1 MTDGYA
7 TQETPD
13 ALTMRRRL
21 ALAMMGRATDAS
33 PVKHWTQGLAR
44 ALQGGM
50 GGYEMYRAD
59 QDERAQTADANDSLV
74 KVWNNVSPQSGNP
87 ALQPVQSG
95 PVSQGSGDPAS
106 AIASIESGG
115 KYDRLGPVINRG
127 SMVGDR
133 AYGKYQVMGTNVG
146 PWTEKYLGQRLTPQ
160 QFVQNPQAQ
169 DAVFKGEFG
178 RLSQAYGPEGAARAW
193 FAGEGGMNDP
203 NRRDQLGTSVAA
215 YGQKFAKALGPQV
228 ASLGGGMPTND
239 TPAPAQPAGQQMA
252 QAPTVNR
259 DEIVRMLKNPKSA
272 PTARGIITNDINQRL
287 KPPEYKIEIT
297 PDGRAIAVNT
307 KDPTKVQT
315 TTVPGASEAAVKHSA
330 TKEAAEKVA
339 VRQATEGLPA
349 TSEETTNLR
358 KEVQQLPSY
367 KNVTASAPVYKSMLD
382 AAGRDNRAADVNLIY
397 GMAKIMDPGSV
408 VRESEM
414 TIAQAVAT
422 IPQQLQAT
430 VLSQLKETGRLSP
443 DVRAAIMAE
452 AHGRMVSYQNMYDQ
466 DATMMRGIAERRR
479 MDPRDVLQTFGPFEQ
494 FKAPAPA
501 QEAAPFKPAPNWQFS
516 PSRGQYRDPQ
526 GNVYDQNGK
535 PVK

>member
-115 KYDRLGPVINRG
+115 KYDKLGPVINRG

-178 RLSQAYGPEGAARAW
+178 RLSQRHGPEGAARAW
-193 FAGEGGMNDP
+193 FAGEGGMNKP
-203 NRRDQLGTSVAA
+203 NRTDQLGTSVAA

-259 DEIVRMLKNPKSA
+259 DAIIQMLNNPKA
-272 PTARGIITNDINQRL
+272 MGDAKAIIQQDIARRM

-297 PDGRAIAVNT
+297 PGGEALAVNT
-307 KDPTKVQT
+307 QDPTKTQRT
-315 TTVPGASEAAVKHSA
+315 TIQGAGAAAIEHSA
-330 TKEAAEKVA
+330 TKAAAEKRA
-339 VRQATEGLPA
+339 TQLATEGLPA
-349 TSEETTNLR
+349 TSEEATNLR
-358 KEVQQLPSY
+358 KEVQGLPSY
-367 KNVTASAPVYKSMLD
+367 KNITQAAPVYKSMLD
-382 AAGRDNRAADVNLIY
+382 AAGRDNRAADVNIIY
-397 GMAKIMDPGSV
+397 GLAKIMDPASV

-422 IPQQLQAT
+422 LPQQLRASIE
-430 VLSQLKETGRLSP
+430 SQLTSSGRLSP
-443 DVRAAIMAE
+443 EVREAIMVEAHSRVSAYKDMFQQDSAMVRGIVQDRKMKESHVIPEFGEFPKFERPANTPTAAPDRAAIEQEM
-452 AHGRMVSYQNMYDQ
+452 
-466 DATMMRGIAERRR
+466 RRR
-479 MDPRDVLQTFGPFEQ
+479 KLI
-494 FKAPAPA
+494 K
-501 QEAAPFKPAPNWQFS
+501 
-516 PSRGQYRDPQ
+516 
-526 GNVYDQNGK
+526 
-535 PVK
+535 